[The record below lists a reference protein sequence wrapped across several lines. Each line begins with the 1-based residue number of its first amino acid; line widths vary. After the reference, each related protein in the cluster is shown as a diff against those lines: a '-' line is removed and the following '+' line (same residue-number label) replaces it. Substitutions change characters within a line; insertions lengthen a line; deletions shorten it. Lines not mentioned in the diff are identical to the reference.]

1 MGNQQVQHFPEQ
13 SCVLQAPKKAGKR
26 TTWGNSKWHR
36 QSGEF
41 LPVCPSEKGR
51 ELQNMLAGNKTFSHS
66 RQEVHIPLMLRTPEL
81 DMISGVR
88 RRLSLLTRG
97 NWNQKES
104 KISFRGGE
112 QESYKEHWQGLDS
125 RRKSRICWSC
135 FWTEVISQGRFVQL
149 STNFQS
155 LESLPPFHHNFC
167 AAACETFW
175 HSI

>member
-1 MGNQQVQHFPEQ
+1 MLYREIYKTRDNYCLQLLRLLEIPKVSLHILLFLKQFKQQM
-13 SCVLQAPKKAGKR
+13 SRRAWKR
-26 TTWGNSKWHR
+26 EMK
-36 QSGEF
+36 
-41 LPVCPSEKGR
+41 
-51 ELQNMLAGNKTFSHS
+51 
-66 RQEVHIPLMLRTPEL
+66 L

-135 FWTEVISQGRFVQL
+135 FWTEVISQGRFVQ
-149 STNFQS
+149 SSINFQS